1 VNVRLAE
8 LGWQRVGQRRKEKQ
22 EEIARLVDRLGTEDA
37 EALLR
42 ICQAVEELE
51 KNG

>member
-1 VNVRLAE
+1 M
-8 LGWQRVGQRRKEKQ
+8 GWQRVGQRRKEKQ